1 MKFKKNLKLIIIVAI
16 VCILLIAGCLEKTSQ
31 IDKFLGYWENE
42 DKDTNSITKVDIA
55 KVGNNIVVHIWGKCY
70 PDDCDWGISTT
81 DISDADDGILNL
93 TWIFDFAIE
102 TQELSVLSD
111 GRLKVITFVKFHED
125 DKYQRVDYMYT
136 EYFVKKY

>member
-1 MKFKKNLKLIIIVAI
+1 MLIT
-16 VCILLIAGCLEKTSQ
+16 GCLEKTSQ
-31 IDKFLGYWENE
+31 IDKFLGYWANE

-55 KVGNNIVVHIWGKCY
+55 KVGNDIVVHMWGKCH

-81 DISDADDGILNL
+81 DISDASDGILNL
-93 TWIFDFAIE
+93 TWIFNFKIE

-111 GRLKVITFVKFHED
+111 GRLRVISFEKFQGVIYTD
-125 DKYQRVDYMYT
+125 T

>member
-1 MKFKKNLKLIIIVAI
+1 MLIT
-16 VCILLIAGCLEKTSQ
+16 GCLEKTSQ
-31 IDKFLGYWENE
+31 IDKFLGYWANE

-55 KVGNNIVVHIWGKCY
+55 KVGNDIVVHMWGKCH

-111 GRLKVITFVKFHED
+111 GRLKVVAFVKFHED
-125 DKYQRVDYMYT
+125 DIYHRVDYMYT